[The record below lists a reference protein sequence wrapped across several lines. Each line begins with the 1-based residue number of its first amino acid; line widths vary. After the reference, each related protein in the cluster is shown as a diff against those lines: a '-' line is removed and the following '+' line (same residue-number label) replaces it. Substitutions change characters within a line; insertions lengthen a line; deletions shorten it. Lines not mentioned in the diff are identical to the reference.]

1 MKARIISG
9 VLGSFLLVVA
19 IAFNKLFPIL
29 INIIIALAALTCVV
43 EILAARGLLK
53 NLKISVPAM
62 AFAGLFPILIST
74 VYWPVLFV
82 LFILSLFVML
92 VFFYQEISIA
102 DIAFTFTTALLITA
116 GLSSIV
122 MLCDQDRS
130 HTGFNITMSLII
142 PWMADAGA
150 YFIGSFFGRH
160 KLCPKISPKKTVEGA
175 LGGILFGI
183 LGAVI
188 DALVFQVWLFPGSE
202 QIYYINLV
210 IIAFLCAVVSIIG
223 DLSFSL
229 IKRSC
234 HVKDYGSVIPGHGG
248 ILDRCDSIIFAAPLL
263 LVYVQYFPIMVM

>member
-1 MKARIISG
+1 MNARIISG
-9 VLGSFLLVVA
+9 VLGSSLLVVA

-43 EILAARGLLK
+43 EILVARGLLK

-92 VFFYQEISIA
+92 VFFHQEILIA
-102 DIAFTFTTALLITA
+102 DIAFTFTTSLLITA

-150 YFIGSFFGRH
+150 YFIGSFFGRY

-175 LGGILFGI
+175 LGGVLFGVV
-183 LGAVI
+183 GALA
-188 DALVFQVWLFPGSE
+188 DAIVFQIWLFPGSE
-202 QIYYINLV
+202 QICYINLV
-210 IIAFLCAVVSIIG
+210 LIAFLCAVVSTIG

-248 ILDRCDSIIFAAPLL
+248 ILDRCDSVIFAAPLL